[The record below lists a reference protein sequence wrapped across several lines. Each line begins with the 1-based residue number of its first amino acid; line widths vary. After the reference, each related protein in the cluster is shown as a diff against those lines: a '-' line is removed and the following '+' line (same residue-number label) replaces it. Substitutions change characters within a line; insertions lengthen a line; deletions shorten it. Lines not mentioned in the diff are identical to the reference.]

1 MAYNILVVDDDKF
14 MLAICRVHLNLARF
28 KVLEASDGKQ
38 AMDVVVKS
46 DPAVDLMITDLHMP
60 NMNGLVLAN
69 NLKKLKYVFPIILT
83 SSDTNAL
90 LKFAQRSEYNVF
102 DDILPKPI
110 AAKDM
115 IDKINNLLQRN
126 DNLKTVNKSGLAK

>member
-14 MLAICRVHLNLARF
+14 MLAICRVHLSLARF

-38 AMDVVVKS
+38 AMDVVMKS
-46 DPAVDLMITDLHMP
+46 NPAVDLMITDFHMP

-69 NLKKLKYVFPIILT
+69 NLRKLKYAFPIILT
-83 SSDTNAL
+83 SSDTDIL
-90 LKFAQRSEYNVF
+90 LKFAQHSEHKVF

-115 IDKINNLLQRN
+115 IDKINNLLQKS
-126 DNLKTVNKSGLAK
+126 DTLKTVNKSGLAK